1 MRDFQIFSDGACDIG
16 TKNKEKYGITLIPF
30 YVSLDHETYY
40 KEVVELELDAYYK
53 TLIEEKCYPKTSLP
67 AVQDYMDAFLPAL
80 KAGKDIICLTISAQF
95 SSSMQSA
102 MTAKQMLEED
112 FPDAT
117 IHIVNSAL
125 ATLGQGILVME
136 MCKMKEAGK
145 TLDEVLAYAEEAKVS
160 ARIHFLVGDLSYLE
174 AGGRIGKAASIS
186 GSILKI
192 KPLLVL
198 KDGELAA
205 IGVARSQQKAFQKLL
220 DFTTAYYNENN
231 ENPADFTMAVA
242 TTNDWDALAG
252 LYKNATAT
260 FPTATF
266 TNPFQIGATISSHTG
281 PGTTGVCCVRKWESL
296 VK

>member
-40 KEVVELELDAYYK
+40 KEVVELELDTYYK

-67 AVQDYMDAFLPAL
+67 SVQDYMDAFLPAL
-80 KAGKDIICLTISAQF
+80 EAGKDIICLTISALL
-95 SSSMQSA
+95 SSSIQSA

-117 IHIVNSAL
+117 IHIVNSTL
-125 ATLGQGILVME
+125 ATLGQGILLLE

-145 TLDEVLAYAEEAKVS
+145 SLEEVLAYAEAAKIS
-160 ARIHFLVGDLSYLE
+160 AFINFLVGDLSYLE

-198 KDGELAA
+198 KDGELSAT
-205 IGVARSQQKAFQKLL
+205 GVARSQQKAFQKLL
-220 DFTTAYYNENN
+220 DMTTQYLKESG
-231 ENPADFTMAVA
+231 ENPSDFTMTVA
-242 TTNDWDALAG
+242 TTNDWDALAS
-252 LYKNATAT
+252 LYENAKEA
-260 FPTATF
+260 FPEAAF
-266 TNPFQIGATISSHTG
+266 EKPFQIGATISSHTG

-296 VK
+296 AK